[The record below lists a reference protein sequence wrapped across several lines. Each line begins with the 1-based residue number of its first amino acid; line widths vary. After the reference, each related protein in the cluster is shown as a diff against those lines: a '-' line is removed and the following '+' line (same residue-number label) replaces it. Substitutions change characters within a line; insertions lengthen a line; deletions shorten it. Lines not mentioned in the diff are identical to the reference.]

1 MGQGS
6 LVVGTMVMALSVY
19 WDAWWHERVGRES
32 FWVPPHLGIYA
43 GLISSLGGFLL
54 LRELHRRRIPRG
66 LWVYVAGVGA
76 VLASGYADELWHQRY
91 GVEKIGTLEA
101 IWSPTHV
108 AALVGGSIA
117 ALGIISYLLQAIKT
131 GSPRDARL
139 GWLVAAEFGVLVS
152 IVTLLLLPLGPETPF
167 RLLGI
172 WGAPIVAFA
181 ILTVRFFGS
190 AFSERRWAL
199 SVITTFNWAGN
210 ALLLSNHA
218 SSLLLGQL
226 LAVGLVPPVL
236 ADVII
241 HRKRTLKAVRKA
253 HVMAGLVWGVIF
265 GVFFYP
271 LTNGL
276 SFAQASLVLDYASL
290 AVIGVTSA
298 IASVLAGFLAGWKA
312 EQWMRSRAVVM
323 ARAEIPAGARL

>member
-1 MGQGS
+1 M
-6 LVVGTMVMALSVY
+6 MMALSVY
-19 WDAWWHERVGRES
+19 WDAWWHEAVGRES
-32 FWVPPHLGIYA
+32 FWIPPHLGIYA
-43 GLISSLGGFLL
+43 GLITSLAGFLL
-54 LRELHRRRIPRG
+54 LRELHLSRIPRG
-66 LWVYVAGVGA
+66 LWVYVTGVGT
-76 VLASGYADELWHQRY
+76 VVASGYADELWHQRF

-152 IVTLLLLPLGPETPF
+152 ITTLLLLPLGPETPF
-167 RLLGI
+167 RLLGV

-181 ILTVRFFGS
+181 ILTTRFFGS
-190 AFSERRWAL
+190 TFSERAWAL
-199 SVITTFNWAGN
+199 SVITAFNWAGN

-218 SSLLLGQL
+218 SLLLLGQL

-236 ADVII
+236 ADLII
-241 HRKRTLKAVRKA
+241 QRGRMLKAVRNA
-253 HVMAGLVWGVIF
+253 YVMAGLVWGVIF

-276 SFAQASLVLDYASL
+276 SFGQESLPLDYASL
-290 AVIGVTSA
+290 AVIGITSA
-298 IASVLAGFLAGWKA
+298 IASVLAGSLAGWQA
-312 EQWMRSRAVVM
+312 EQRMRSRTLVV
-323 ARAEIPAGARL
+323 ARAEVPAGVRL